1 MAKVHA
7 AQVKGINKILGLH
20 SEYTVLSDN
29 WTCMKNVIIGLSN
42 NYSKI

>member
-1 MAKVHA
+1 MWAFISSSLFLDMAKVHA

-29 WTCMKNVIIGLSN
+29 
-42 NYSKI
+42 